1 MLSETHTYMTTR
13 RINENQERISKSAWR
28 TIIIVSSTLFV
39 TMLGETMLI
48 PAIPDIMKEFSVEY
62 NQSAWIFSSFLIVG
76 AVMIPV
82 AGKLSD
88 TYNKTKVLLALFTIY
103 IIGTVAG
110 ALSNNFYL
118 LIAARMMQGFS
129 IASIPVAFSVI
140 RDILPVKKLAIGIG
154 ILTAAY
160 NGGSVIGI
168 LVGASII
175 ENLGWHSTFFSLI
188 PISILLTILIK
199 RLVNVDPLRGVET
212 VEGRESVQ
220 PTKEGQQERQEKGN
234 KISRIKQQKIKSQSI
249 LKSDSHNI
257 RGDHDNINSKA
268 NKKKYYASK
277 AIIDIKGTITIAI
290 TITSFLI
297 ALTQLQTGSGSSI
310 STTDPMSPLQVIIFS
325 VVSLVSLAFFIRTE
339 RRSKAPLIDLNLIKD
354 KFFFPSMVVVTI
366 IGIVMFMI
374 YPTIVQL
381 VRSPQPLG
389 FGGDAVA
396 SGNVQLPFMIAFM
409 ILGPTGGIIISK
421 LGSIK
426 PLLIG
431 SITIVA
437 GFSLILVF
445 HFTASMV
452 MLNLAILGA
461 GISITNT
468 SALNVINTSTPKRFS
483 GIAFAV
489 ALLPQFTGMAIGPV
503 VAGVF
508 MHTLNSMRK
517 LKEMRLRTK
526 LISWKTRRKMKMWKK
541 KTNESCCFYIPLE
554 VSFVNHLL
562 KSR

>member
-1 MLSETHTYMTTR
+1 MLFNTHTYMKMRGLLRNLTVKKATNT
-13 RINENQERISKSAWR
+13 INETQQEKISKSAWI
-28 TIIIVSSTLFV
+28 TIIIVSSTLLV
-39 TMLGETMLI
+39 MMLGETMLI
-48 PAIPDIMKEFSVEY
+48 PAIPDIMREFSVEY

-88 TYNKTKVLLALFTIY
+88 MYNKKKVLLALFTIY
-103 IIGTVAG
+103 IIGIVAG
-110 ALSNNFYL
+110 GFSNNIYF
-118 LIAARMMQGFS
+118 LIAARMMQGLS
-129 IASIPVAFSVI
+129 IASIPVAFSII

-154 ILTAAY
+154 IFTAAY

-175 ENLGWHSTFFSLI
+175 EKLGWHSTFFSLI
-188 PISILLTILIK
+188 PISILLTMFIK
-199 RLVNVDPLRGVET
+199 RFVSVNALRRVET
-212 VEGRESVQ
+212 AEEGGTGQ
-220 PTKEGQQERQEKGN
+220 PKEEQEKQGGQEKGN
-234 KISRIKQQKIKSQSI
+234 KISTMKRKIKLQSM
-249 LKSDSHNI
+249 LKSDSYNI
-257 RGDHDNINSKA
+257 SGNYNNINGKA
-268 NKKKYYASK
+268 NKKKDYDRK
-277 AIIDIKGTITIAI
+277 TIIDIKGTISIAV

-297 ALTQLQTGSGSSI
+297 ALTQLQTGSSS
-310 STTDPMSPLQVIIFS
+310 SNTTDPMNLLQVMIFS
-325 VVSLVSLAFFIRTE
+325 AVSLVSLAFFIRTE

-354 KFFFPSMVVVTI
+354 KFFLPSTVIVTI
-366 IGIVMFMI
+366 VGIAMFMI

-396 SGNVQLPFMIAFM
+396 AGNIQLPFMIAFM

-437 GFSLILVF
+437 RFSLILVF

-461 GISITNT
+461 GISITNA

-503 VAGVF
+503 IAGVY
-508 MHTLNSMRK
+508 MQTHKILLNSSTISGSA
-517 LKEMRLRTK
+517 LSSFPSPEAYN
-526 LISWKTRRKMKMWKK
+526 LIFLTALLLST
-541 KTNESCCFYIPLE
+541 CF
-554 VSFVNHLL
+554 
-562 KSR
+562 